1 MAEDTVAVDFQRRAQ
16 AIMKRASGHGVD
28 IKPGEPFMD
37 TLEKFLE
44 RLDMYRDKPQSS
56 GKILI
61 P

>member
-1 MAEDTVAVDFQRRAQ
+1 MSEDIVTEEFKRRAQ
-16 AIMKRASGHGVD
+16 AIMKRATGHGVN
-28 IKPGEPFMD
+28 INPGEPFMG
-37 TLEKFLE
+37 TMEKFLD